1 MSMNFVFAT
10 LLWVAGSTLVAL
22 SFQQVARANPDE
34 RIPMAWGR
42 PRHHPGEA
50 YAYRAI
56 AFLLWGFAVVTW
68 GEVLGLWSV
77 LLIFVGAIPTGV
89 LNVRHNRRI
98 QARISPPQS

>member
-1 MSMNFVFAT
+1 MNFVFAT

-68 GEVLGLWSV
+68 GGASMVFVKPLW
-77 LLIFVGAIPTGV
+77 G
-89 LNVRHNRRI
+89 
-98 QARISPPQS
+98 SPQVVDM